1 MIDMYVLA
9 SLIIMII
16 VKASEV
22 VVDEDIN
29 QQSDEDQ
36 WKASFYYIH
45 THTNSNEDSLDKDGL
60 PTFNELKVAL
70 NKYRDMADDILY
82 QLSRSHEVASRT
94 EQILYLNHDTYSPK
108 LLSSKLEYKITNSA
122 KTLEAN
128 MIVLERLLKPFP
140 INIGILPNHNLVDST
155 KPFTFP
161 PRNDNSNKN
170 QCKTSSQSATTSIAR
185 YIAPY
190 KEMNDVNQRMNNK
203 YNGEEEPYNSA
214 SHILTHM
221 TREWTDSG
229 ASIRR
234 DTHDWIVDE
243 LLTYH
248 NQLDSSTDFQESPL
262 SPVLVL
268 GAGLGRL
275 AFDIAFTQ
283 SNRDTDVTRQVFY
296 PFVVEAVDNS
306 LVMGA
311 AAYQIFHYHHSKH
324 DEENLTMYP
333 MASDPFINE
342 VDSERR
348 WKSSVFPE
356 DKVSDQ
362 FNLLK
367 SLQQSS
373 DASQQPNIS
382 YVIGDFVSTYAS
394 PTTHSVYGSVATCF
408 FIDTATNIYEY
419 ILTIRNLLRTGGLWI
434 NLGPVQWHRNAQLQP
449 TTVELKDLILSAGFK
464 IMKWEISDK
473 LIAYRHPDDIR
484 AGTRAEVYR
493 PLKFVVQLQ
502 PDPDKCG
509 TQDHGNTS
517 LLSSLEKV
525 RQVTG
530 RKSMMI
536 PKEDIDDDTSNANSD
551 DDDIDA

>member
-1 MIDMYVLA
+1 MYVLA
-9 SLIIMII
+9 SITIMII

-22 VVDEDIN
+22 IANEDI
-29 QQSDEDQ
+29 QQSDEEQ
-36 WKASFYYIH
+36 WKASFYYVP
-45 THTNSNEDSLDKDGL
+45 TNTNLNEESLDKDGL

-70 NKYRDMADDILY
+70 NKYRDMTDDILY
-82 QLSRSHEVASRT
+82 QLSRAHEVASRT
-94 EQILYLNHDTYSPK
+94 EKILYPNHDTHSPP
-108 LLSSKLEYKITNSA
+108 LLSIKLEHKIKRSA
-122 KTLEAN
+122 ETLEQN
-128 MIVLERLLKPFP
+128 VIVLERLLKPFP
-140 INIGILPNHNLVDST
+140 INIGILPNHNSEDNST
-155 KPFTFP
+155 NLFTFP
-161 PRNDNSNKN
+161 PKNK
-170 QCKTSSQSATTSIAR
+170 QCGTSSRVSTTTSIAR
-185 YIAPY
+185 YIPPY
-190 KEMNDVNQRMNNK
+190 KEMNDGNQKMTNK
-203 YNGEEEPYNSA
+203 YNGEEEPYDTA

-229 ASIRR
+229 ASIRI

-243 LLTYH
+243 LLTYQ
-248 NQLDSSTDFQESPL
+248 NQLDSSTDCQESPL
-262 SPVLVL
+262 SPVLVP

-283 SNRDTDVTRQVFY
+283 SRRADKDVKSQCFY

-311 AAYQIFHYHHSKH
+311 AAYQIFHYHHSEH

-333 MASDPFINE
+333 MANDPFINE
-342 VDSERR
+342 EDTERR
-348 WKSSVFPE
+348 WKSSSFPKE
-356 DKVSDQ
+356 QVSDH

-367 SLQQSS
+367 SMKQSS
-373 DASQQPNIS
+373 DNFQQPNIS
-382 YVIGDFVSTYAS
+382 YVIGDFVSIYAS
-394 PTTHSVYGSVATCF
+394 PTKHGGVYGSVATCF

-419 ILTIRNLLRTGGLWI
+419 IMTIRNLLKTGGLWI

-449 TTVELKDLILSAGFK
+449 TTAELKDLILMAGFD

-484 AGTRAEVYR
+484 VGTRAEAYR

-502 PDPDKCG
+502 PDPEECS
-509 TQDHGNTS
+509 TQDHDSTS

-530 RKSMMI
+530 RKSMI
-536 PKEDIDDDTSNANSD
+536 PKEVIDDNDTSNTNSD
-551 DDDIDA
+551 DDDIDT